1 MRGLLC
7 GTTARTNEEYK
18 QVVKVRI
25 YRFAGL
31 GIIGAITLIVALLAE
46 FYWKVEVKEEMLGV
60 YTGGGFGLLLIAI
73 IMIIK
78 NTIMLKDEE
87 KLKASRISNGDERI
101 NEISNRAFR
110 TASIV
115 MLIAMYA
122 LALIGGLFNPEL
134 VRLLL
139 VVVSIFV
146 FAYVVSYYVYNK
158 RM

>member
-18 QVVKVRI
+18 QVVKTRI

-31 GIIGAITLIVALLAE
+31 GLIGAITLATALLAE
-46 FYWKVEVKEEMLGV
+46 FYWKLDVKEEMLGV
-60 YTGGGFGLLLIAI
+60 YTGAGFGLLLISV

-78 NTIMLKDEE
+78 NMLMLKDEE
-87 KLKASRISNGDERI
+87 KLKVSRISNSDERI
-101 NEISNRAFR
+101 KEISNRAFR
-110 TASIV
+110 TASII

-122 LALIGGLFNPEL
+122 LALIGGLFNPVL

-139 VVVSIFV
+139 MIVSIFG
-146 FAYVVSYYVYNK
+146 FAYLVSYYVYNR